1 MRDQIGS
8 FKNQLE
14 ADGQPS
20 SSLDKMAFSM
30 ISDME
35 VLKESRFPP
44 EPKRGAAFIF
54 PPGLELSE
62 NLGKFHTFA
71 LVITEQ
77 DLKDIVSYAADN
89 PELMSRSTFINR
101 LLNCLQS

>member
-1 MRDQIGS
+1 
-8 FKNQLE
+8 
-14 ADGQPS
+14 
-20 SSLDKMAFSM
+20 M

-44 EPKRGAAFIF
+44 EPKRGAAVIF
-54 PPGLELSE
+54 PSGLELSE

-77 DLKDIVSYAADN
+77 DLKGTVRKSLVKELNVTSSIFELSQDIVSYAADN